1 MEDQLIASRSQYLI
15 CFGEI
20 LCRCLSVKPFCC
32 LIGDHERH
40 PSFNQASSH
49 QQVNLWGGCWSR
61 LVHCLSVNGGGLAY
75 LIFNAIFSVLSS
87 SLFITFAS
95 YSAVVVKMY
104 FGTPFQHHG
113 AVSSEGKLIKTLFAV
128 TTVSL
133 LLFLLHIIFFFR
145 SFLNVSSA
153 PTNLF
158 YRSSLPRN
166 LNFVLFFLYYANLLA
181 DLILYALRLPKLR
194 RTRLIC

>member
-1 MEDQLIASRSQYLI
+1 MDDQLIASRSQYLI

-20 LCRCLSVKPFCC
+20 LCHCLSLKPFCC

-49 QQVNLWGGCWSR
+49 QQVNLWSGCWSR
-61 LVHCLSVNGGGLAY
+61 LLHCLSFNGGGLAC
-75 LIFNAIFSVLSS
+75 LILNAFFSLLSS
-87 SLFITFAS
+87 CLFITSAS
-95 YSAVVVKMY
+95 HSAVVVKMY
-104 FGTPFQHHG
+104 CGTPFQHHG
-113 AVSSEGKLIKTLFAV
+113 AVRSERKLIKTLFAV

-158 YRSSLPRN
+158 HRSSLPRN
-166 LNFVLFFLYYANLLA
+166 LNFVLFFLY
-181 DLILYALRLPKLR
+181 
-194 RTRLIC
+194 